1 MIDQLFGSKT
11 RVQLLGLLLNNPGRA
26 FYVREITRE
35 VGGQI
40 NSVRRELANLVA
52 VGVVK
57 SSTQDNRVYYEA
69 DQDWR
74 FYRELSEMF
83 AQDAKKADDNKVPA
97 NAWKAKFARAGDVR
111 VVIFAGKLIY
121 GSKSELDL
129 LVAGD
134 GISDTKFANLV
145 KALEKESGASL
156 NYSKLSFNDFYYRLS
171 VRDAFVMNIL
181 AAKHEILIDSDKILA
196 DEQAPAEGEE

>member
-83 AQDAKKADDNKVPA
+83 AQSAKKADDNKVPA